1 MNTRRTLML
10 SELTE
15 RLRAAQLLVAEP
27 SSDVQLTGIADDS
40 RRVAQGDLFC
50 AWAGTSSDAHRYVA
64 VAERAGA
71 VAALVERAVADATLP
86 QLTVTDGRRAAAIA
100 ASIFFGEPEKALRMV
115 GVTGTNGKT
124 TSVWMLRHMLSQREP
139 TASLG
144 TLGTLLEDGSV
155 LPGSEELTTPGPV
168 ELARTLQLLVSRGV
182 KAVAME
188 VSSHALAQGRV
199 HALRFDAA
207 LFTNLTRDHL
217 DYHGTIEAYRDAK
230 RSLVNLV
237 REDGAAVIN
246 SDDEAWR
253 GLAAQ
258 APRTVTFGTRHH
270 ADIRALDIA
279 LSAQGSRFQLSTK
292 QGTLPAQVPL
302 LGEFNVENALGAA
315 AVCIA
320 LGFTATEAVAAL
332 ATIPQVPG
340 RLERIADT
348 PCPVLRD
355 YAHTPDALERVLVTL
370 RPLTRGKLY
379 VVFGAGGDRDRGKRP
394 LMGEVATRG
403 ADVAIVT
410 SDNPRTEDPDEIIDD
425 IEQGMRGA
433 HTRITDRRAAIRHAL
448 NSARADDI
456 VLLAGKGHE
465 TYQIIGT
472 EKQSFDE
479 REIVQQLVEA
489 R

>member
-1 MNTRRTLML
+1 MNAPRTLML
-10 SELTE
+10 SELAA
-15 RLRAAQLLVAEP
+15 RLRDAQLLVAEA
-27 SSDVQLTGIADDS
+27 SADVALNGIADDS
-40 RRVAQGDLFC
+40 RRIAQGDLFC
-50 AWAGTSSDAHRYVA
+50 AWSGTSSDGHSYVA

-71 VAALVERAVADATLP
+71 AAALVERRVVGASLP
-86 QLTVTDGRRAAAIA
+86 QLTVTDGRRAAAVA
-100 ASIFFGEPEKALRMV
+100 ASIFFGEPEQSLRLV

-124 TSVWMLRHMLSQREP
+124 TSVWMIRHMLSQLEP

-144 TLGTLLEDGSV
+144 TLGALLEDGSL
-155 LPGSEELTTPGPV
+155 LPDSEALTTPGPV
-168 ELARTLQLLVSRGV
+168 DLARTLQLLVARGV

-230 RSLVNLV
+230 RSLVALL
-237 REDGAAVIN
+237 RPDGCAVIN
-246 SDDEAWR
+246 ADDEAWR

-258 APRTVTFGTRHH
+258 APRTITFATRRH
-270 ADIRALDIA
+270 ADIRALDVTLNA
-279 LSAQGSRFQLSTK
+279 EGARFQLSTP
-292 QGTLPAQVPL
+292 QGTYPAQVPL
-302 LGEFNVENALGAA
+302 LGEFNIENALGAA
-315 AVCIA
+315 ATCIS
-320 LGFTATEAVAAL
+320 LGFTPAEAVAAL

-340 RLERIADT
+340 RLERIADN

-355 YAHTPDALERVLVTL
+355 YAHTPDALERVLSTL
-370 RPLTRGKLY
+370 RPLAKGKLY

-394 LMGEVATRG
+394 LMGKVASEL

-410 SDNPRTEDPDEIIDD
+410 SDNPRTEDPDEIIDE
-425 IEQGMRGA
+425 IEAGMKGSR
-433 HTRITDRRAAIRHAL
+433 TRITDRRAAIRHAL
-448 NSARADDI
+448 DHARKDDL

-479 REIVQQLVEA
+479 RVIVQQMLEA